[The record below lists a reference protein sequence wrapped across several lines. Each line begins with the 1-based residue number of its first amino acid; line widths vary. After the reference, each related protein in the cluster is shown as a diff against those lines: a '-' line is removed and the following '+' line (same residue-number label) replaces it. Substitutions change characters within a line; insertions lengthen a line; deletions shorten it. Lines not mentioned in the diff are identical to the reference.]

1 MLRLEIC
8 YNKAYGALALKPMAH
23 WRSAD
28 PRNLFSRK
36 RGKSRSL
43 CSHSRGRLADYPL
56 FLEGGG
62 QLIRDKSGEVL
73 GAVGVTG
80 DANELDD
87 ICAVTGIHTAR
98 PCSDSDFFDDRGLM
112 RALSIH
118 KSAPLTDPRPKRLAR
133 QPAGMRAGRNGRAAG
148 KPPKTPN
155 PGRNLR

>member
-8 YNKAYGALALKPMAH
+8 YSKAYGALALGRSSKLVLQKAREKP
-23 WRSAD
+23 
-28 PRNLFSRK
+28 LFMQ
-36 RGKSRSL
+36 SL
-43 CSHSRGRLADYPL
+43 ERLADYPL

-87 ICAVTGIHTAR
+87 ICAIT
-98 PCSDSDFFDDRGLM
+98 
-112 RALSIH
+112 SIH

-155 PGRNLR
+155 PGRNLRRKCHSGPI